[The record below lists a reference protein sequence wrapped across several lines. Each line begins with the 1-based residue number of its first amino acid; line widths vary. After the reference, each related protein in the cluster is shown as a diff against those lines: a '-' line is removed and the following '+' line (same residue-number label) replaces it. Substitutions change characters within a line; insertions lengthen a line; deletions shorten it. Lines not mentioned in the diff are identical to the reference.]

1 MREGVIMAD
10 ELKPGDVGWTHPHVK
25 GDTNPQSIKA
35 LHDALMKHDRQ
46 ERDRVLLERVQH
58 KW

>member
-1 MREGVIMAD
+1 MAD